1 MNEDR
6 ASTQAELTQTQPAQI
21 DPSEENHTQDRR
33 GRDDSAD
40 KNLALCVR
48 GLTVHFDAT
57 PVVQD
62 VSFDADRGEWIGVV
76 GPNGSGKTTLLRAIS
91 GAVASSG
98 DVELFG
104 RPLTSWRSRERARLL
119 AVVRQ
124 QPQVSFDLS
133 VRDLVTLG
141 RAPHRGWLSAFS
153 ADDRETVESALRDAD
168 AAAYADRSIQS
179 ISGGEVQRAFLAQ
192 ALAQDARLYL
202 LDEPTTH
209 LDVHYQFSLLDTMRR
224 QVDAGRTVLAVVH
237 DLEHAARYADRL
249 LVLEDGCCVA
259 MGAPGDVLTPSL
271 IADVFG
277 MKASVR
283 SVNGYLRIDYDGPA

>member
-1 MNEDR
+1 MNEDHATVHVGAAR
-6 ASTQAELTQTQPAQI
+6 DEPVRGGENADRGDEPA
-21 DPSEENHTQDRR
+21 
-33 GRDDSAD
+33 
-40 KNLALCVR
+40 ALRVR
-48 GLTVHFDAT
+48 GLTVHFGST
-57 PVVQD
+57 PVVRE
-62 VSFDADRGEWIGVV
+62 VSFDASEGEWIGIV

-91 GAVASSG
+91 GAVSASG
-98 DVELFG
+98 NVDLFG
-104 RPLTSWRSRERARLL
+104 RPLASWGSRERARFL

-124 QPQVSFDLS
+124 HPSVSFDLS

-141 RAPHRGWLSAFS
+141 RAPHRGWLTTFS
-153 ADDRETVESALRDAD
+153 AEDHETVESALRDAD
-168 AAAYADRSIQS
+168 VDAYADRSIQS

-209 LDVHYQFSLLDTMRR
+209 LDVHYQFRLLDTMRR
-224 QVDAGRTVLAVVH
+224 QVEQGRTVLAVVH

-249 LVLEDGCCVA
+249 LVLKDGRCVDV
-259 MGAPGDVLTPSL
+259 GPPRYVLTPGL

-283 SVNGYLRIDYDGPA
+283 SVNGHVRIDYEGTA